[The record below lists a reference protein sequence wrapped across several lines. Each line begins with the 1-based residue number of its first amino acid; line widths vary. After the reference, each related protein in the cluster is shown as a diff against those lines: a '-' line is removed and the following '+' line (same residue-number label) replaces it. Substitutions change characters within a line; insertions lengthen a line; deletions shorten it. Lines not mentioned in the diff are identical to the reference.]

1 MVYYVRIGFNNI
13 FILDSGIRYRLYF
26 NCIYK
31 MDGLCFIFHSL
42 AVSNL
47 SAKEKSLESSL
58 YATYITIYLCLIY
71 KNKIEPNMSTKYYS
85 YSRFNNCWTESQ
97 TVSAVLV
104 YTCINYH
111 YIYIYCPHEFIMS
124 STSPYAITGL
134 HTIHL
139 YFTRNI

>member
-58 YATYITIYLCLIY
+58 YATYIKIYLCLIY

-111 YIYIYCPHEFIMS
+111 YIYIYIV
-124 STSPYAITGL
+124 
-134 HTIHL
+134 HTNLLCHQHHHMQ
-139 YFTRNI
+139 